1 MKLSQVINRKAKEYL
16 TRRGDAPFTDWL
28 AKLKDVRGQARITKA
43 ITQMET
49 GNFGD
54 HKSIKQSGGLYE
66 RRINFGPGY
75 RVYYM
80 IDGDNLIILFAGST
94 KSDQQKVIQRAKVYL
109 ADYKVRKNEGD
120 QHATN

>member
-1 MKLSQVINRKAKEYL
+1 MKLNQVINRKAKEYM
-16 TRRGDAPFTDWL
+16 TRNGGAPFSAWL
-28 AKLKDVRGQARITKA
+28 AKLKDVRGQAKVTKA
-43 ITQMET
+43 ITQMEA

-54 HKSIKQSGGLYE
+54 YKSIKQSDGLYE

-75 RVYYM
+75 RIYYM

-109 ADYKVRKNEGD
+109 TDYKVRKNEGD

>member
-1 MKLSQVINRKAKEYL
+1 
-16 TRRGDAPFTDWL
+16 
-28 AKLKDVRGQARITKA
+28 
-43 ITQMET
+43 
-49 GNFGD
+49 
-54 HKSIKQSGGLYE
+54 
-66 RRINFGPGY
+66 
-75 RVYYM
+75 M